1 MRSTRL
7 QSTPIQLDLKA
18 SIMNPIEGA
27 TFLVT
32 GGAGLVGSHIA
43 DQLLAAG
50 AAKVRVLDNF
60 LRGQE
65 ENLAAATATGR
76 LELHR
81 GDVRDAA
88 LVDRLTQ
95 GCDGVFHQ
103 AAMRI
108 TLCVERPR
116 ECLDSMVMGTLN
128 VIEAC
133 LRHKTR
139 KLVAAS
145 SVSVYGLADVF
156 PIRET
161 HPLYANRTLYGAAKV
176 ANEQMYRAFAEMNGL
191 NYVAFR
197 YFNVYG
203 PRMDRTGAYTEV
215 MIRWLYAAMDG
226 QRPKIFGKGEQSM
239 DFVHV
244 HDIARANL
252 AAWQGDSA
260 DEVFNVCTG
269 RETTL
274 LELWRI
280 IQEVTGARDLEPEYQ
295 PARLVGPVGR
305 RVGDPSKARDLLG
318 FKTRVSLAEGMR
330 SLYDWLKSAPRMEA
344 PR

>member
-1 MRSTRL
+1 
-7 QSTPIQLDLKA
+7 
-18 SIMNPIEGA
+18 MNPIEGA

-76 LELHR
+76 MELHR

-128 VIEAC
+128 VIESC

-145 SVSVYGLADVF
+145 SVSVYGLADEF

-191 NYVAFR
+191 SYVAFR
-197 YFNVYG
+197 
-203 PRMDRTGAYTEV
+203 
-215 MIRWLYAAMDG
+215 
-226 QRPKIFGKGEQSM
+226 
-239 DFVHV
+239 
-244 HDIARANL
+244 
-252 AAWQGDSA
+252 
-260 DEVFNVCTG
+260 
-269 RETTL
+269 
-274 LELWRI
+274 
-280 IQEVTGARDLEPEYQ
+280 
-295 PARLVGPVGR
+295 
-305 RVGDPSKARDLLG
+305 
-318 FKTRVSLAEGMR
+318 
-330 SLYDWLKSAPRMEA
+330 
-344 PR
+344 

>member
-1 MRSTRL
+1 
-7 QSTPIQLDLKA
+7 
-18 SIMNPIEGA
+18 MNAIRGA
-27 TFLVT
+27 TFLIT
-32 GGAGLVGSHIA
+32 GGAGLVGSHLA

-60 LRGQE
+60 LRGRE
-65 ENLAAATATGR
+65 ENLAQAAATGR

-81 GDVRDAA
+81 GDVCDAA
-88 LVDRLTQ
+88 LVDRLTS

-128 VIEAC
+128 VIESC
-133 LRHKTR
+133 LRHKVR
-139 KLVAAS
+139 RLIAAS
-145 SVSVYGLADVF
+145 SVSVYGLAEEF
-156 PIRET
+156 PTRET
-161 HPLYANRTLYGAAKV
+161 HHLYANRTLYGAAKV
-176 ANEQMYRAFAEMNGL
+176 ANEQMYRAFAEMNDL
-191 NYVAFR
+191 RYVAFR

-215 MIRWLYAAMDG
+215 MVRWLYAAMDG
-226 QRPKIFGKGEQSM
+226 QRPKIFGRGEQSM

-244 HDIARANL
+244 DDIARANL
-252 AAWQGDSA
+252 AAWESDVT

-269 RETTL
+269 RESTL

-280 IQEVTGARDLEPEYQ
+280 IQEVADAKGIEPEYQ
-295 PARLVGPVGR
+295 PPRTVGPVGR
-305 RVGDPSKARDLLG
+305 RVGDPAKARDLLG
-318 FKTRVSLAEGMR
+318 FETRVSLEEGMR
-330 SLYDWLKSAPRMEA
+330 SLYEWLKSAPRMEV

>member
-1 MRSTRL
+1 
-7 QSTPIQLDLKA
+7 
-18 SIMNPIEGA
+18 MNSVQGA

-32 GGAGLVGSHIA
+32 GGAGLVGSYIVDH
-43 DQLLAAG
+43 LLAGG
-50 AAKVRVLDNF
+50 AARVRVLDNF
-60 LRGQE
+60 LRGRE
-65 ENLAAATATGR
+65 ENLAQAAATGR

-81 GDVRDAA
+81 GDVCDAA
-88 LVDRLTQ
+88 LVDRLTS

-128 VIEAC
+128 VIESC
-133 LRHKTR
+133 LRHKVR
-139 KLVAAS
+139 RLIAAS
-145 SVSVYGLADVF
+145 SVSVYGLAEEF
-156 PIRET
+156 PTRET
-161 HPLYANRTLYGAAKV
+161 HHLYANRTLYGAAKV
-176 ANEQMYRAFAEMNGL
+176 ANEQMYRAFAEMNDL
-191 NYVAFR
+191 RYVAFR

-215 MIRWLYAAMDG
+215 MVRWLYAAMDG
-226 QRPKIFGKGEQSM
+226 QRPKIFGRGEQSM

-244 HDIARANL
+244 DDIARANL
-252 AAWQGDSA
+252 AAWESDVT

-269 RETTL
+269 RESTL

-280 IQEVTGARDLEPEYQ
+280 IQEVADAKGIEPEYQ
-295 PARLVGPVGR
+295 PPRTVGPVGR
-305 RVGDPSKARDLLG
+305 RVGDPAKARDLLG
-318 FKTRVSLAEGMR
+318 FETRVSLEEGMR
-330 SLYDWLKSAPRMEA
+330 SLYEWLKSAPRMEV